1 MGPREDKPKSRTA
14 AATAAAKR
22 RAEER
27 RADYLRE
34 RGWTCIAPGAAPAPR
49 PYVVDMATGETT
61 GGPKDGS
68 VQHWDRETFTLTI
81 HSYAPELCHR
91 CAELEQLAD
100 G

>member
-34 RGWTCIAPGAAPAPR
+34 RGWTCIAPGETPAARPNVAAGPACSHG
-49 PYVVDMATGETT
+49 YTV
-61 GGPKDGS
+61 
-68 VQHWDRETFTLTI
+68 
-81 HSYAPELCHR
+81 YAGKHPNGKPC
-91 CAELEQLAD
+91 EQPA
-100 G
+100 GA